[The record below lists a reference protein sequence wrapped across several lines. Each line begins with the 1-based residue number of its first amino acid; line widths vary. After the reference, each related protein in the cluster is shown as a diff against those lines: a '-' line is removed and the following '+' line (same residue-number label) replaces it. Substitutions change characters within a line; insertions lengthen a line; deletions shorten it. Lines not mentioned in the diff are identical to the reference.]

1 MSFWVYLEEDTE
13 DGQPVEVPNFEEG
26 GTYAMGGSGDA
37 ALNVTYNYSPYYYK
51 SLDKDEGLR
60 WLNGKLASE
69 ALPRLAV
76 AANALGVKRDKDYWQ
91 STAGN
96 AGFALAILAGWAAMN
111 QKARFRVS

>member
-13 DGQPVEVPNFEEG
+13 EGQPIAVPNFEEG
-26 GTYAMGGSGDA
+26 GTYAVGGSTEA
-37 ALNVTYNYSPYYYK
+37 ALNVTYNYSVHFYK
-51 SLDKDEGLR
+51 HIDKDEGLR

-91 STAGN
+91 ATEGN
-96 AGFALAILAGWAAMN
+96 AGWTLAILAGWAAMN